1 MKNKLLL
8 LFLICIS
15 LPVLGY
21 DKTENLLV
29 NGNFANGIDGWE
41 TSVSS
46 SSNYTKI
53 WVEDG
58 VCYFKAGS
66 PGSWSYYNCRISQTL
81 KL

>member
-46 SSNYTKI
+46 SSNYTKCL
-53 WVEDG
+53 V
-58 VCYFKAGS
+58 
-66 PGSWSYYNCRISQTL
+66 L
-81 KL
+81 KNLD